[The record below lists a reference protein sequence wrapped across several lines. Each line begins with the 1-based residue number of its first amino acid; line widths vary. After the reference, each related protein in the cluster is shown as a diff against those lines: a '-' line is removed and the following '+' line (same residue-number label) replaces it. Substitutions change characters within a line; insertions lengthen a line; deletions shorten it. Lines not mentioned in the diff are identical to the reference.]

1 MSRGCDMLVVLVCK
15 CCVWLT
21 KLDTM
26 ILVSPPREAAGAVG
40 AALGCLPCCLVD
52 LETPPTGAAVVA
64 GRPVPVDLRPLR
76 PRREVLE
83 ALRMSS
89 RLCSI
94 LFEDMLMSG

>member
-1 MSRGCDMLVVLVCK
+1 
-15 CCVWLT
+15 
-21 KLDTM
+21 
-26 ILVSPPREAAGAVG
+26 
-40 AALGCLPCCLVD
+40 
-52 LETPPTGAAVVA
+52 
-64 GRPVPVDLRPLR
+64 LRALR

>member
-1 MSRGCDMLVVLVCK
+1 MSRG
-15 CCVWLT
+15 

-26 ILVSPPREAAGAVG
+26 ILVSPPPKEAAGAVG
-40 AALGCLPCCLVD
+40 AGLDCLLPCLVD
-52 LETPPTGAAVVA
+52 LATPPTGAAAAA
-64 GRPVPVDLRPLR
+64 GRPAPERRAPR

-94 LFEDMLMSG
+94 LFEDMMSG